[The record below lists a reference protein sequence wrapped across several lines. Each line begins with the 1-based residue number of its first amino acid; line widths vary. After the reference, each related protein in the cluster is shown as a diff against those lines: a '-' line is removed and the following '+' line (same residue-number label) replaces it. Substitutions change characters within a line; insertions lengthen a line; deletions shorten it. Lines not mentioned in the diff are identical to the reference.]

1 MVTADRFEQWLA
13 DQRKLTPQHS
23 LRASTLGFPCTRR
36 NWYDLTAWAEAA
48 LPSVDLQGIF
58 LFGRDYED
66 MLLRRLTEAG
76 YRWRHAQRAAE
87 WKSVGITGH
96 VEGEISDDGGRTWT
110 LAEIKGI
117 HPHYFDRVTH
127 WRDFLTL
134 GPIYQQYPAQVQL
147 YMLLENRE
155 AAVLILGKKGSYGG
169 LKFLPVELDYE
180 YAESLLQKA
189 ERVRAAVAAGDGGPP
204 RVTDRQVCR
213 VCPYLTICLPDQD
226 AGAGA
231 EFVADPDFV
240 ARLEQ
245 REALAPAARTY
256 AELDQAIK
264 ADVKGR
270 PLVVAGPFLLEGQEQ
285 VRQLKAQPARESR
298 AWVTKIRR
306 VLGAPEPAPDQPSLA
321 PALAASLAEV
331 EGK

>member
-1 MVTADRFEQWLA
+1 MVTSDRFEQWLA

-23 LRASTLGFPCTRR
+23 LRASTLGFPCSRR

-48 LPSVDLQGIF
+48 LPSIDLQGIF

-87 WKSVGITGH
+87 WKHVGITGH

-110 LAEIKGI
+110 LAEIKGL
-117 HPHYFDRVTH
+117 HPFYFDRVNH
-127 WRDFLTL
+127 WRDFLQM

-169 LKFLPVELDYE
+169 LKMLPVELDYE
-180 YAESLLQKA
+180 YAESLLKKA
-189 ERVRAAVAAGDGGPP
+189 EAVRAAVAAQDGGPP
-204 RVTDRQVCR
+204 RIADRATCR
-213 VCPYLTICLPDQD
+213 VCPYIATCLPDAD
-226 AGAGA
+226 YGPGA
-231 EFVADPDFV
+231 EFRVDADFI

-245 REALAPAARTY
+245 REALEPHAR
-256 AELDQAIK
+256 AFKALDESIK
-264 ADVKGR
+264 SEVRER
-270 PLVVAGPFLLEGQEQ
+270 PLVVAGSFLLEGSEQ
-285 VRQLKAQPARESR
+285 IRRMKAQPARESR
-298 AWVTKIRR
+298 AWITKIRR